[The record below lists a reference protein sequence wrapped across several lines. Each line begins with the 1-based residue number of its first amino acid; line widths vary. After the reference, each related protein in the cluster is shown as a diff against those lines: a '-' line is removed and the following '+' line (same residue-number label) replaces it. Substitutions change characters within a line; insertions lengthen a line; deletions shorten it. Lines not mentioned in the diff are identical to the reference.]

1 MVTAAVPV
9 EVNVKVC
16 VVGVF
21 TATLPND
28 TVVELNPNVG
38 NDDPSCNANVFVTF
52 PSVAESVTACDELT
66 VAAVAAKLAL
76 VAPAAT
82 VTVTGT
88 VTAVLLLV
96 RFTEKPP
103 VAAAVF
109 KVTVQVSVP
118 APVIEPLEQTS
129 PLSFGVATPFNLM
142 ANLFPEA
149 ELLDT
154 EIWPLVVP
162 ATVGSNTTVNVAV
175 CPGFKVIGKLAPEIE
190 NPVPVIESESTVSG
204 AVPVEEIVTDCVVVV
219 PTGTDA
225 KVTVVVLAASAGET
239 APS

>member
-9 EVNVKVC
+9 EVNVKIC

-28 TVVELNPNVG
+28 IVVELKPNVG
-38 NDDPSCNANVFVTF
+38 TDDPSCTANVSVTI
-52 PSVAESVTACDELT
+52 PSVAETVAVCDEVT
-66 VAAVAAKLAL
+66 VATVAAKLAL

-82 VTVTGT
+82 VAAAGT
-88 VTAVLLLV
+88 VTAVLLLA
-96 RFTEKPP
+96 RFTAKPP

-118 APVIEPLEQTS
+118 APVIDPLEQTS
-129 PLSFGVATPFNLM
+129 PLSFGVAAPFNLI
-142 ANLFPEA
+142 ASFFPEA
-149 ELLDT
+149 ALLDT
-154 EIWPLVVP
+154 VIWPLVAP
-162 ATVGSNTTVNVAV
+162 ATVGLNPTVNVAV
-175 CPGFKVIGKLAPEIE
+175 CPGIKVIGKLAPEIE
-190 NPVPVIESESTVSG
+190 NPVPVIERESTVSG
-204 AVPVEEIVTDCVVVV
+204 AVPVEEIVTACVVVV
-219 PTGTDA
+219 PTGTDP